1 MLVAWA
7 LASYLSAPVGSVLA
21 GVFRQLELQ
30 MLPLVLLGIALTV
43 LGLWRW
49 PIAGVLILVAALP
62 VENLAPGAAG
72 TSGIKLF
79 GLVLFTVWF
88 FRKLAA
94 GESWASIID
103 SPWIVAV
110 ALFVI
115 WVASSAGWAVSKTA
129 PIRGAIQLGLLCG
142 LSLVVTDLV
151 RSWERAEW
159 LARAAVLGGGMA
171 AYLTLQ
177 QAFSGARR
185 AGDEIAGG
193 VNATAAMLLAL
204 LPFAF
209 YLFRTSK
216 SNLWR
221 FIGLA
226 YLPLSVM
233 AIGFTYSR
241 MVLLLLPL
249 VFVVLTW
256 QTIRGKRG
264 RALLFG
270 SALVGLI
277 AVSNYVPWGAM
288 VARVSTIP
296 QYIASAIQPEQESL
310 SVYSGRGYHM
320 QIALAIARDHPIIGA
335 GYDSY
340 GSLFLNEYQ
349 FQVRG
354 APTFIKTQRS
364 PHSSWL
370 GILADLGAVGVLLW
384 SAVLGAALFYL
395 LTAWRRTRTRPLSDD
410 YALAQTTLVCLLL
423 YALPYGFYFQTQR
436 DKFLWVLMGFAL
448 ALYRLSE
455 PGNGAIRHAAPG
467 VE

>member
-1 MLVAWA
+1 
-7 LASYLSAPVGSVLA
+7 
-21 GVFRQLELQ
+21 
-30 MLPLVLLGIALTV
+30 
-43 LGLWRW
+43 
-49 PIAGVLILVAALP
+49 
-62 VENLAPGAAG
+62 
-72 TSGIKLF
+72 
-79 GLVLFTVWF
+79 VWL
-88 FRKLAA
+88 FRKLGR
-94 GESWASIID
+94 GESWEFIIG
-103 SPWIVAV
+103 SPWIFSV
-110 ALFVI
+110 ALFII
-115 WVASSAGWAVSKTA
+115 WVAVSAGWAVNPLA
-129 PIRGAIQLGLLCG
+129 PARGAIQLCLLCG
-142 LSLVVTDLV
+142 LGLVVADLV

-159 LARAAVLGGGMA
+159 LTRAAVLGGSFA

-177 QAFSGARR
+177 QAFDPVRRLAAGDTVR
-185 AGDEIAGG
+185 AGDDIAGG

-209 YLFRTSK
+209 YLFRTSR

-221 FIGLA
+221 FVGLA

-233 AIGFTYSR
+233 AIGLTYSR

-249 VFVVLTW
+249 VLAVLAW

-270 SALVGLI
+270 SALIGLI
-277 AVSNYVPWGAM
+277 TLTPFVPTGEI
-288 VARVSTIP
+288 VGRVSTIP
-296 QYIASAIQPEQESL
+296 LYIASALQPEQESL

-340 GSLFLNEYQ
+340 GSLFLHEYQ
-349 FQVRG
+349 FEVLG
-354 APTFIKTQRS
+354 APTLIFTKRS

-384 SAVLGAALFYL
+384 SAVLGAAIFLVL
-395 LTAWRRTRTRPLSDD
+395 KSWRRTRLHPMSAG
-410 YALAQTTLVCLLL
+410 YALSQTSLVCLLL

-436 DKFLWVLMGFAL
+436 EKFLWVLMGFAL

-455 PGNGAIRHAAPG
+455 PGNAASRDAIPG
-467 VE
+467 PE